1 MQTADMLNLP
11 VPKANYQIVK
21 VVATET
27 QKKTVESFAERAEK
41 IHNKTVSSD
50 VDNMLMVT
58 SDGRKAA
65 RDQRLITPILPDE
78 EGSKINVCVRNVFD
92 TWEQN
97 KDKPLT
103 QMVFCDLSTP
113 KGDGKFN
120 VYDDI
125 REKLVNIGIPR
136 EEIAFIHTADT
147 DAKKKELFAKVRADR
162 FESLWV
168 RPSKWAPAPMCKGC
182 SNDCTTLTILSDR
195 AILSRE
201 PGVLSDKVI
210 RTMRWIFPDILPRAL
225 SMRICISL
233 WSQNRSLSHRS

>member
-1 MQTADMLNLP
+1 MIMFKQVADVQTADMLNLP

-65 RDQRLITPILPDE
+65 RDQRLITPMLPDE

-147 DAKKKELFAKVRADR
+147 DAKKKELFAKVRAT
-162 FESLWV
+162 
-168 RPSKWAPAPMCKGC
+168 G
-182 SNDCTTLTILSDR
+182 SNPCGFDL
-195 AILSRE
+195 
-201 PGVLSDKVI
+201 
-210 RTMRWIFPDILPRAL
+210 
-225 SMRICISL
+225 
-233 WSQNRSLSHRS
+233 QNGRRH